1 MHQNR
6 SISGGIMSVAPG
18 KRLNSIALSMGMV
31 IVTAL
36 APAAAP
42 AASLDFLHQLDSS
55 VETLTRQVSPAVVQ
69 ILVTGYA
76 AVDDHG
82 RTDTA
87 LIGRQRSL
95 GSGFIVDPEGY
106 IITNAHVVE
115 GAVRVRV
122 VLFSSENSVS
132 PHATLRSK
140 PTIMEAKVL
149 GVHTDTDLALLKV
162 EASGLPSLPFGR
174 YSDVHQG
181 QLVFAFGSPE
191 GLANSVTIGV
201 VSSVA
206 RQPDPDRPMVYIQT
220 DAPINPGNSGGPLVD
235 VDGKVVGINAY
246 ILTEGGGNE
255 GLGFA
260 IPSGVVRRIYEQ
272 LRKQGHVHRE
282 EIGASVQTITP
293 TMKAG
298 LDLPQDYGVI
308 VSDVA
313 PGGPADKAG
322 LKVQDIVLTLDKRP
336 VINVPQFASA
346 FQWRED
352 PAPLQLEVLRN
363 GDKIPLEIPVVEIQ
377 DSMDKLADSLDP
389 AKGLIPQLGMVGVQI
404 DSRIAAMVSDLRIDS
419 GVIVAARTTFGA
431 SVDSGL
437 QTGDVI
443 HAVNGTPITSLDAL
457 NDSIKQ
463 LKPADA
469 VVLQIERD
477 GRLQFLSFEL
487 E

>member
-1 MHQNR
+1 VH
-6 SISGGIMSVAPG
+6 
-18 KRLNSIALSMGMV
+18 
-31 IVTAL
+31 
-36 APAAAP
+36 
-42 AASLDFLHQLDSS
+42 
-55 VETLTRQVSPAVVQ
+55 QVSPAVVQ
-69 ILVTGYA
+69 ILVSGYG
-76 AVDDHG
+76 AVEQHG

-95 GSGFIVDPEGY
+95 GSGVIVDPEGY

-122 VLFSSENSVS
+122 VLFSSENSNS

-140 PTIMEAKVL
+140 PTTMEARVL
-149 GVHTDTDLALLKV
+149 GVHTETDLALLKI

-174 YSDVHQG
+174 YQDVHQG
-181 QLVFAFGSPE
+181 QMVFAFGSPE
-191 GLANSVTIGV
+191 GLSNSVTMGV

-235 VDGKVVGINAY
+235 IEGKLVGINSY

-255 GLGFA
+255 GIGFA
-260 IPSGVVRRIYEQ
+260 IPSGVVRRIYQQ

-293 TMKAG
+293 TLAAG
-298 LDLPQDYGVI
+298 LGLPQDYGVI
-308 VSDVA
+308 VSDVE

-336 VINVPQFASA
+336 VINVPQFAAA

-352 PAPLQLEVLRN
+352 PAPLQLEVVRALE
-363 GDKIPLEIPVVEIQ
+363 KISLEVPVVEVQ
-377 DSMDKLADSLDP
+377 GDMDRLADSLDP
-389 AKGLIPQLGMVGVQI
+389 VKDLVPQLGIIGMQI
-404 DSRIAAMVSDLRIDS
+404 DRRVSAMLPDLRMAS
-419 GVIVAARTTFGA
+419 GVIVAARTVFGA
-431 SVDSGL
+431 SADSGL
-437 QTGDVI
+437 ETGDVI
-443 HAVNGTPITSLDAL
+443 HELNGVTIISLETL
-457 NDSIKQ
+457 STGIKQ
-463 LKPADA
+463 IKPGDP

-477 GRLQFLSFEL
+477 GHLQYLAFEM

>member
-1 MHQNR
+1 VVLL
-6 SISGGIMSVAPG
+6 G
-18 KRLNSIALSMGMV
+18 ALVLLLG
-31 IVTAL
+31 AR
-36 APAAAP
+36 
-42 AASLDFLHQLDSS
+42 AASGKDSLHQLNDSMEFL
-55 VETLTRQVSPAVVQ
+55 VHQVSPAVVQ
-69 ILVTGYA
+69 ILVSGYG
-76 AVDDHG
+76 AVEQHG

-95 GSGFIVDPEGY
+95 GSGVIVDPEGY

-122 VLFSSENSVS
+122 VLFSSENSNS

-140 PTIMEAKVL
+140 PTTMEARVL
-149 GVHTDTDLALLKV
+149 GVHTETDLALLKI

-174 YSDVHQG
+174 YQDVHQG
-181 QLVFAFGSPE
+181 QMVFAFGSPE
-191 GLANSVTIGV
+191 GLSNSVTMGV

-235 VDGKVVGINAY
+235 IEGKLVGINSY

-255 GLGFA
+255 GIGFA
-260 IPSGVVRRIYEQ
+260 IPSGVVRRIYQQ

-293 TMKAG
+293 TLAAG
-298 LDLPQDYGVI
+298 LGLPQDYGVI
-308 VSDVA
+308 VSDVE

-336 VINVPQFASA
+336 VINVPQFAAA

-352 PAPLQLEVLRN
+352 PAPLQLEVVRALE
-363 GDKIPLEIPVVEIQ
+363 KISLEVPVVEVQ
-377 DSMDKLADSLDP
+377 GDMDRLADSLDP
-389 AKGLIPQLGMVGVQI
+389 VKDLVPQLGIIGMQI
-404 DSRIAAMVSDLRIDS
+404 DRRVSAMLPDLRMAS
-419 GVIVAARTTFGA
+419 GVIVAARTVFGA
-431 SVDSGL
+431 SADSGL
-437 QTGDVI
+437 ETGDVI
-443 HAVNGTPITSLDAL
+443 HELNGVTIISLETL
-457 NDSIKQ
+457 STGIKQ
-463 LKPADA
+463 IKPGDP

-477 GRLQFLSFEL
+477 GHLQYLAFEM